1 MLKENSV
8 PFVNLKAQHASIS
21 EEVDKAIASV
31 LDRTAFIL
39 GPEVSRFE
47 KAFAEYC
54 GADYGIGVSSGTSAL
69 ELAIRAFGIGQ
80 GDEVITVANTFIATA
95 LGITYAGATPVLV
108 DANPDNY
115 LMDAALVEKAITP
128 RTKAII
134 PVHLYGQPVDM
145 DPILALA
152 KKHNLVVIED
162 ACQAHG
168 ATYKGKKAGSLGDA
182 AAFSFY
188 PAKNLGGYGDGG
200 MVVTNN
206 AEAAEFIHVMSN
218 VGQTKKYYHK
228 LKGYNHRL
236 DNLQAAILEVKLPY
250 LDEWNASRQ
259 KLAKQYLDRLSGSEY
274 ILPIDPEYGDGVWH
288 LFVIRVQQREEL
300 MEYLNAK
307 GISTGIH
314 YPIPIHMHEA
324 YQDLDY
330 KAGDFPISEQ
340 YASEILSL
348 PMFPDMTSD
357 MVDYVADALL
367 DFYK

>member
-1 MLKENSV
+1 MLKEKNV
-8 PFVNLKAQHASIS
+8 PFVNLKAQHSAVAS
-21 EEVDKAIASV
+21 EVDQAIASV
-31 LDRTAFIL
+31 LERTAFIL

-47 KAFAEYC
+47 EAFANYC
-54 GADYGIGVSSGTSAL
+54 DSDHAIGVSSGTSAL
-69 ELAIRAFGIGQ
+69 ELAVRAFGIGP

-95 LGITYAGATPVLV
+95 LGITYAGATPVIV
-108 DANPDNY
+108 DTNPDTY
-115 LMDAALVEKAITP
+115 LMDAELVEKAITP

-145 DPILALA
+145 DPILDLA

-188 PAKNLGGYGDGG
+188 PAKNLGAYGDGG

-206 AEAAEFIHVMSN
+206 AEVAEYIHIMSN
-218 VGQTKKYYHK
+218 VGQTKKYHHK

-236 DNLQAAILEVKLPY
+236 DNLQAAILEVKLPH
-250 LDEWNASRQ
+250 LDNWNAARQ
-259 KLAKQYLDRLSGSEY
+259 MWAQQYIDRLAGSDY
-274 ILPIDPEYGDGVWH
+274 VLPPMPENGTGVWH
-288 LFVIRVQQREEL
+288 LFVIRSKQREKL
-300 MEYLNAK
+300 MAFLKEK

-314 YPIPIHMHEA
+314 YPTPVHLHEA
-324 YQDLDY
+324 YQDLGY
-330 KAGDFPISEQ
+330 KAGDFPVSEK

-348 PMFPDMTSD
+348 PMFPDMSAE
-357 MVDYVADALL
+357 MVDYVSDMLL
-367 DFYK
+367 SFEE